1 MDRSGLERLDAEL
14 RSQWG
19 IDLRSIEESRWWDD
33 LACECHGE
41 RFALFRELQLRY
53 SERACGAEAD
63 ESLERAFYDLV
74 AEEPFSGFVHSH
86 RRSVILDAAVL
97 VDDLIE
103 REVITG
109 RVLDVGCHV
118 GYLAAWLARRNAA
131 VVVACDICRPA
142 LAAGRI
148 RCQALGRRVEFVEAD
163 LLPAG
168 GDGQFDLIV
177 AVDVLPE
184 DQESG
189 LRGLRRLAAGLS
201 DRGWLILS
209 TGHPLD
215 VAWSPLSR
223 VRETLREV
231 GLGFVEAGCLGGVV
245 APGHEPLGQNV
256 FVLRRGGR
264 EPLPDDCVDRAR
276 RGWPAFLDYAA
287 GSRVADREKSQAWFE
302 LSRTPRD
309 R

>member
-1 MDRSGLERLDAEL
+1 MDRSELERLDAEL

-19 IDLRSIEESRWWDD
+19 IDLRSIEEPRWWDD
-33 LACECHGE
+33 LAGACPGDRFSRFRDLHDRYAAGARDGE
-41 RFALFRELQLRY
+41 V
-53 SERACGAEAD
+53 D
-63 ESLERAFYDLV
+63 EPLERAFYDLV
-74 AEEPFSGFVHSH
+74 AENPLSGFVHSH
-86 RRSVILDAAVL
+86 RRSVILDVAAR
-97 VDDLIE
+97 VDDLVE
-103 REVITG
+103 RERITG
-109 RVLDVGCHV
+109 SILDVGCHV
-118 GYLAAWLARRNAA
+118 GYLATWLARRDA
-131 VVVACDICRPA
+131 VAVVACDICRPA

-168 GDGQFDLIV
+168 GDGRFDLIV
-177 AVDVLPE
+177 AVDVLSE
-184 DQESG
+184 DRESG

-231 GLGFVEAGCLGGVV
+231 GLGFVEAGCLGGVA

-276 RGWPAFLDYAA
+276 RGWPAFLDYAS

-302 LSRTPRD
+302 LSRTPRG

>member
-1 MDRSGLERLDAEL
+1 MDRCELERLDGEL

-19 IDLRSIEESRWWDD
+19 IDLRSIEEPRWWDD
-33 LACECHGE
+33 LARECHGE

-53 SERACGAEAD
+53 SERACGAQAD

-86 RRSVILDAAVL
+86 RRGVILDAAVL

-103 REVITG
+103 REGITG

-118 GYLAAWLARRNAA
+118 GYLAAWLARRDAA

-142 LAAGRI
+142 LAAGRLHC
-148 RCQALGRRVEFVEAD
+148 RALGRRVEFVEAD

-168 GDGQFDLIV
+168 GDGRFDVIV
-177 AVDVLPE
+177 AIDVLPE
-184 DQESG
+184 ERQAG

-201 DRGWLILS
+201 AGGWLILS

-223 VRETLREV
+223 VRESLDTM

-245 APGHEPLGQNV
+245 AAGHEPLAQNV
-256 FVLRRGGR
+256 FVLRRGGSQS
-264 EPLPDDCVDRAR
+264 LPEDCVDRAR
-276 RGWPAFLDYAA
+276 RGWSAFLEYTSTP
-287 GSRVADREKSQAWFE
+287 GVADREKSQAWFE
-302 LSRTPRD
+302 LAGTPRD
-309 R
+309 C